1 VAPQSIGRRLERS
14 FPRRNRIRCLLR
26 GAAWASEAVDDGA
39 DRARVF
45 RSPSPNGLARPAK
58 SAAYL
63 LTTPASMLLAA
74 KIVNTED
81 KVRTLLPPPGNEES
95 VEKP

>member
-1 VAPQSIGRRLERS
+1 MALTGPAYSDRRV
-14 FPRRNRIRCLLR
+14 PT
-26 GAAWASEAVDDGA
+26 
-39 DRARVF
+39 
-45 RSPSPNGLARPAK
+45 GLARPAK

-63 LTTPASMLLAA
+63 LTTSASMLLTA

-81 KVRTLLPPPGNEES
+81 QVRTLLPPLGNEES

>member
-1 VAPQSIGRRLERS
+1 MALTGPAYSDRRV
-14 FPRRNRIRCLLR
+14 PT
-26 GAAWASEAVDDGA
+26 
-39 DRARVF
+39 
-45 RSPSPNGLARPAK
+45 GLARPAK

-63 LTTPASMLLAA
+63 FTTSASMLLTA

-81 KVRTLLPPPGNEES
+81 QVRTLLPPPGKEES

>member
-1 VAPQSIGRRLERS
+1 MALTGARL
-14 FPRRNRIRCLLR
+14 
-26 GAAWASEAVDDGA
+26 
-39 DRARVF
+39 F

-63 LTTPASMLLAA
+63 FTTSASMLLTA

-81 KVRTLLPPPGNEES
+81 QVRTLLPPLGNEES